1 LPPSARAVEGN
12 RPYHESRM
20 TILPVNPAENVT
32 PDSLRAF
39 LVQCSSL
46 ARASGRPQLVSI
58 SLAVDHLDPLAVLE
72 SIFEPGHRHF
82 YAERP
87 SQGFAVAGAEAVLE
101 FSANGLDR
109 FIQARDHITRVL
121 ADTIAVGPLG
131 EPFAGPHFFFAC
143 GFAAEAPADAP
154 FPALRLFVPRWQVAR
169 MGDSTVA
176 VANLL
181 VAADAPVDLIAAR
194 VWKAHVK
201 FRAFDYRSARRKDR
215 PSAPKQAEEIGG
227 EEAYQR
233 SVGQALAEIGRG
245 DYHKIVLARARRL
258 QTSEEFHPLGVL
270 NHLRQHFPSCY
281 AFSIANGRGQSFIGA
296 SPERLVRVA
305 GGRMHTEALAGSAPR
320 GESASEDAA
329 LAQALL
335 QSEKDQREHRLVFES
350 IARRL
355 ADLNLQL
362 EHASHP
368 RLLGLA
374 NVQHLHLP
382 ISANLPAGVHILDL
396 VARLH
401 PTPAVGGTPRGPAV
415 AALGRLEPFARGLY
429 AGPQGWVDHRGGG
442 EFFVGIRS
450 ALIDGHTAVA
460 YAGAGIVAGSSPEK
474 EFAETELKFKAL
486 IEALT
491 TA

>member
-1 LPPSARAVEGN
+1 MKV
-12 RPYHESRM
+12 
-20 TILPVNPAENVT
+20 LPVNPTENVT
-32 PDSLRAF
+32 PESLRAF
-39 LVQCSSL
+39 LQQCADL
-46 ARASGRPQLVSI
+46 AAAAGRPQLVSI
-58 SLAVDHLDPLAVLE
+58 SLAVEHLDPLAVLE
-72 SIFEPGHRHF
+72 SIFEPGELHF

-87 SQGFAVAGAEAVLE
+87 AQGFAVAGAEVVLE
-101 FSANGLDR
+101 FTAAGGNR
-109 FIQARDHITRVL
+109 FLAAREQIARVL
-121 ADTIAVGPLG
+121 ADTIAVGPVD

-143 GFAAEAPADAP
+143 SFGPRTGDGAA

-176 VANLL
+176 VANL
-181 VAADAPVDLIAAR
+181 VVPPGAPVDLLAAK
-194 VWKAHVK
+194 VWKAHAK
-201 FRAFDYRSARRKDR
+201 FRSFDYRSARRKDR
-215 PSAPKQAEEIGG
+215 PSAPREIEEIGG
-227 EEAYQR
+227 PGAYQAA
-233 SVGQALAEIGRG
+233 VGRALAAIARG
-245 DYHKIVLARARRL
+245 DYQKIVLARARRL
-258 QTSEEFHPLGVL
+258 TTSEEFHPLGVL
-270 NHLRQHFPSCY
+270 NHLRQRFPSCY
-281 AFSIANGRGQSFIGA
+281 AFSIGNGRGQSFIGA

-329 LAQALL
+329 LARGLL
-335 QSEKDQREHRLVFES
+335 QSEKDLREHRVVVEA
-350 IARRL
+350 IGRRL
-355 ADLNLQL
+355 AGLGLHL
-362 EHASHP
+362 EHAAQP

-382 ISANLPAGVHILDL
+382 ISAALPAGVHILDL

-401 PTPAVGGTPRGPAV
+401 PTPAVGGSPREAAI
-415 AALGRLEPFARGLY
+415 AALPALEPFDRGLY

-450 ALIDGHTAVA
+450 ALVSGRQAIA
-460 YAGAGIVAGSSPEK
+460 YAGAGIVAGSLPEK

>member
-1 LPPSARAVEGN
+1 
-12 RPYHESRM
+12 M
-20 TILPVNPAENVT
+20 TVLPVKPTENVS
-32 PDSLRAF
+32 PGSLREF
-39 LVQCSSL
+39 LGECREI
-46 ARASGRPQLVSI
+46 ARKSGRPQLVSI

-72 SIFEPGHRHF
+72 SIFEPDQLHF

-87 SQGFAVAGAEAVLE
+87 AQGFAVAGAEAVLE
-101 FSANGLDR
+101 FITEGMDR
-109 FIQARDHITRVL
+109 FIRARDHVARVL
-121 ADTIAVGPLG
+121 ADTIAVGPLD

-143 GFAAEAPADAP
+143 GFSPRAAKGAA

-181 VAADAPVDLIAAR
+181 VAPDAPLDLLAAK
-194 VWKAHVK
+194 VWKAHEK
-201 FRAFDYRSARRKDR
+201 FRAFDYRSAQRKER
-215 PSAPKQAEEIGG
+215 PSAPKRVEEIGG
-227 EEAYQR
+227 TDAYR
-233 SVGQALAEIGRG
+233 PAVGRALTEIARG
-245 DYHKIVLARARRL
+245 DYRKIVLARAKRL
-258 QTSEEFHPLGVL
+258 TTTEEFHPLGVL
-270 NHLRQHFPSCY
+270 NHLRGHFPSCY

-296 SPERLVRVA
+296 TPERLVRVA

-320 GESASEDAA
+320 GESASEDAGFA
-329 LAQALL
+329 RALL
-335 QSEKDQREHRLVFES
+335 QSEKDLREHRLVFES

-355 ADLNLQL
+355 ADLGLKL
-362 EHASHP
+362 ERADQP

-382 ISANLPAGVHILDL
+382 ISATLPPGVHVLDL

-401 PTPAVGGTPRGPAV
+401 PTPAVGGTPREPAI
-415 AALGRLEPFARGLY
+415 AALDHLEPFARGLY

-491 TA
+491 NA